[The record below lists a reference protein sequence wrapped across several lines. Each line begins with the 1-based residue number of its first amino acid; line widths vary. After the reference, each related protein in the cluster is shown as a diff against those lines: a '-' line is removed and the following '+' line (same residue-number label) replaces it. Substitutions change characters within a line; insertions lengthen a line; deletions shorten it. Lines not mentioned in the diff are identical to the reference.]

1 MNMKFGIIVV
11 AAMAMFQFG
20 CESTLPAQTI
30 QPTQTVRTTPP
41 QLARMSLPSPPTP
54 RERAK
59 EQGNKLWMQV
69 KPFMAEHDYDTA
81 RKMVLSGLDK
91 DDAEIADMMRLV
103 RIGIVTSIIN
113 PAELEW
119 RIEGLNKKIDDLCAA
134 GDFDSAYAAVEV
146 ERKHWNDMQFTN
158 VDAVLGKVRNGLA
171 TLYYSDS
178 AAKAFIEKY
187 RNYIRILINNRS
199 GMLLFRQNIDD
210 TIKELEECLKKEM
223 PDAQKNAVDELIK
236 QMRSELRTRNLT
248 TLELERKFMSM
259 KKEKQGV
266 IVEEATLTPVQKM
279 LSDLQAKIA
288 ISQSLAG
295 DVDLDDEIDT
305 MERAARGN
313 CFGRGLLFAE
323 CAHGLRT
330 LLSANNSGQLDYQ
343 NLLSVGVLL
352 GRRHLMDMALK
363 CGADVKKAA
372 PGDSSKKTPL
382 ALAVEVGSK
391 NSVAWLCEKGARV
404 QIAQMSF
411 DVLKTTVVKNRLDM
425 FKYLQKIGCTVTD
438 KECQNLFMLCC
449 EVGSDNLHEYL
460 VSLGAE
466 PNLEAFVKAIE
477 VDNLVIVKWF
487 VEQRNFNVNARG
499 VSAAAKHPG
508 VRAYLI
514 RHGMQQ

>member
-20 CESTLPAQTI
+20 CESTMPAQTI
-30 QPTQTVRTTPP
+30 QPTQTVRT
-41 QLARMSLPSPPTP
+41 PTP

-59 EQGNKLWMQV
+59 EQGNRLWMQV

-81 RKMVLSGLDK
+81 RKMVLSGLEK

-119 RIEGLNKKIDDLCAA
+119 RIEGLNKKIDDLCAT

-199 GMLLFRQNIDD
+199 GMLLFRQSIDD

-223 PDAQKNAVDELIK
+223 PDAHKNAVDELIK

-259 KKEKQGV
+259 KKEKQGVIKKEKQGV

-330 LLSANNSGQLDYQ
+330 LLSANNSEQLDYQ

-372 PGDSSKKTPL
+372 PGDSSKKAPL

-449 EVGSDNLHEYL
+449 KVGSDNLHEYL

-487 VEQRNFNVNARG
+487 VEQCNFNVNALG